1 MDDGYKMN
9 GPRDD
14 GREKKE
20 IALFLGDDGKKLRAG
35 GGELYDVDKEFR
47 KTRKN
52 RSLLVPLSLVV
63 MVILMSGLAWGITGM
78 INRRAKS
85 VEVDIRSFEDLK
97 LRDLLDSAKR
107 YDADLDRATR
117 ELAALEGDR
126 QSRLESIE
134 EKRRADLAL
143 LEAVNLPEDERARRR
158 RNIEGEAAAAAR
170 TVRAALETV
179 IQEKKIEIAAVQ
191 KKIASYDARSVEEA
205 RKQQEVLDNQQRLY
219 ELEKQRLTSFYQ
231 ERLASLEDAL
241 RQEQIQGRR
250 AVERAIAELSA
261 AHKREVTELT
271 ARYNPA
277 WKAEEPAA
285 QVLSR
290 AASLGPGAALPLP
303 QRTAPPGSPVAAER
317 VRAFAETYDGLR
329 LVLLRLAETPY
340 LNSVPQALSTA
351 DASAASLG
359 QEYLTL
365 LAASAQAVS
374 SRNARIGEL
383 ERSMAEARLRLDAVA
398 TALTV
403 YVRSVNAAG
412 IVVEGSGKTDIALF
426 IDPQY
431 MVDAVSGRSA
441 WIFRG
446 DDEPVAEVVLERR
459 GETVFCRILRMEDS
473 MAVLPFDKVLLNLT
487 NRLEVRP

>member
-1 MDDGYKMN
+1 MS
-9 GPRDD
+9 GPSDE

-52 RSLLVPLSLVV
+52 RSLLVPLSLAG

-85 VEVDIRSFEDLK
+85 VEVDIRSFQDLN

-134 EKRRADLAL
+134 EKRRSDLAL
-143 LEAVNLPEDERARRR
+143 LEAVNLSEDERVRRR
-158 RNIEGEAAAAAR
+158 RSIEGEAAAASR
-170 TVRAALETV
+170 NIRAGLDPV
-179 IQEKKIEIAAVQ
+179 IQEKRVEIAAIQ
-191 KKIASYDARSVEEA
+191 EKIASYDARSIEEA
-205 RKQQEVLDNQQRLY
+205 KKQQEVLDNQQRLY
-219 ELEKQRLTSFYQ
+219 ELEKQRLTSFYE
-231 ERLASLEDAL
+231 ERLASLEEAL

-250 AVERAIAELSA
+250 TLERAVAELSA
-261 AHKREVTELT
+261 AHKREMADLT
-271 ARYNPA
+271 ARYNPT
-277 WKAEEPAA
+277 WEAEEPAA
-285 QVLSR
+285 KVLSG
-290 AASLGPGAALPLP
+290 AGSIGPGAAHPLP
-303 QRTAPPGSPVAAER
+303 QRTAPAGSPVAAER

-329 LVLLRLAETPY
+329 LVLGRLAETPY
-340 LNSVPQALSTA
+340 LNSVPKALSAA
-351 DASAASLG
+351 DASAAALG
-359 QEYLTL
+359 QEYLAL

-383 ERSMAEARLRLDAVA
+383 ERAVAEARLRLDAAAV
-398 TALTV
+398 ALTA

-412 IVVEGSGKTDIALF
+412 IVVAGRGTADIALF

-431 MVDAVSGRSA
+431 MGDAGSGRSA

-446 DDEPVAEVVLERR
+446 DDEPVAEAVLERR
-459 GETVFCRILRMEDS
+459 GDTVFCRILRLEEG
-473 MAVLPFDKVLLNLT
+473 MAVRPFDKVLLNLT